1 MSVFSQESWASD
13 LGRVREFLMGYM
25 RGGQQAEPMLQLD
38 EVGPEHQE
46 HIHSSGLNTLCL
58 LLVVPD
64 VPVL

>member
-1 MSVFSQESWASD
+1 
-13 LGRVREFLMGYM
+13 MGYM